1 MPVGAALGIG
11 GAASAYYGN
20 KAAGQAAD
28 ASMQGAQLSAD
39 AQMQALEYLKQ
50 RDAIGNNL
58 SDYAKQQLAG
68 YYSVPGQPT
77 DYNTQLQ
84 NARSNPLYSLRPQ
97 SEQIKDA
104 INSPLYGAI
113 MGTKQDALDAVARY
127 GSATGQLRSGNTVA
141 GLAREGQRVANEALL
156 QSFNAIQQ
164 RDMYNNQG
172 VVDTFGQLQGQENYL
187 RGLNLSGLTGLAGFQ
202 GNDQAIAGLTA
213 GAGNTLAQGRIG
225 AAQAQQ
231 QGTQNTINTL
241 LGLGGL
247 GVMGYGNGMIKI

>member
-1 MPVGAALGIG
+1 MPASIATAAVGAY
-11 GAASAYYGN
+11 SANRTN
-20 KAAGQAAD
+20 KAAKDAAN
-28 ASMQGAQLSAD
+28 ASIQGSQLSAD
-39 AQMQALEYLKQ
+39 AQMQALEYLKS
-50 RDAIGNNL
+50 RDALGNNL
-58 SDYAKQQLAG
+58 SDYAKQQLAN

-84 NARSNPLYSLRPQ
+84 NARSNPLYALRPQ
-97 SEQIKDA
+97 SEQIQDA

-213 GAGNTLAQGRIG
+213 GAGDTLGRG
-225 AAQAQQ
+225 MVAAAQARQ
-231 QGTQNTINTL
+231 QGTQNNINTG
-241 LGLGGL
+241 LGLLGL
-247 GVMGYGNGMIKI
+247 GVMGYGNGLIKI